1 MLFKKDNPPGG
12 SVAQSLDVYSSN
24 DRRRNCETVIVL
36 VAIVAGKTPLGKLS
50 DK

>member
-1 MLFKKDNPPGG
+1 MLLKKDNPPGG

-24 DRRRNCETVIVL
+24 DRRRNCETVIV
-36 VAIVAGKTPLGKLS
+36 IVAGKAPLGKLS